1 MGFLGSK
8 NNKGINNR
16 DNNKSRHKIQ
26 VKDILIK
33 FLPINLC
40 MMKKQFH
47 MNDPKIVCVSCY
59 KTMLQLPPIEEAPHP
74 LLITHKTNIKEVRK
88 LPG

>member
-1 MGFLGSK
+1 
-8 NNKGINNR
+8 
-16 DNNKSRHKIQ
+16 
-26 VKDILIK
+26 
-33 FLPINLC
+33 

-59 KTMLQLPPIEEAPHP
+59 KTMLQLPLLEEALHH